1 MIKATTP
8 PVGVI
13 HGPTVKQSAITGVG
27 NGAPE
32 KAASSLKTDTHVHG
46 RIPANEW
53 IVVPGTHG
61 HG

>member
-1 MIKATTP
+1 M
-8 PVGVI
+8 GL
-13 HGPTVKQSAITGVG
+13 TVKQSAITGVG